1 MHHLDVG
8 IGSMTA
14 GMCDEQPHH
23 DVLSKKRV
31 GAGDFS
37 LVVWLWKEGKGE
49 GGRVGVGE
57 RGERT
62 AFIACSWSAHI
73 CRPFSLVKV

>member
-31 GAGDFS
+31 GAG
-37 LVVWLWKEGKGE
+37 G
-49 GGRVGVGE
+49 
-57 RGERT
+57 
-62 AFIACSWSAHI
+62 C
-73 CRPFSLVKV
+73 